1 MNAVSRNETR
11 QKFKIVQNWH
21 IGELHRNDNFFEI
34 IQTFVSSVSLLENS
48 LSLYTISLSLTVFLN
63 LSILNSLFFLFY
75 FSPSI
80 FYSLHFTLSLFNSL
94 SLSLS
99 LSVTVLLNLSFF
111 LSLSFLLSLSFPISI
126 FLYLTLF
133 FPFVYPSLC
142 LLWTNPV
149 IFFID
154 FRLFKHTLQ
163 ILQHIGV

>member
-94 SLSLS
+94 FFSISRYFVPLSIPLYAYYGPTPSSFSL
-99 LSVTVLLNLSFF
+99 
-111 LSLSFLLSLSFPISI
+111 I
-126 FLYLTLF
+126 FVFSNTHYKF
-133 FPFVYPSLC
+133 Y
-142 LLWTNPV
+142 N
-149 IFFID
+149 I
-154 FRLFKHTLQ
+154 
-163 ILQHIGV
+163 

>member
-111 LSLSFLLSLSFPISI
+111 LSLSFLLSLSLSFFSYLYFSLSHAI
-126 FLYLTLF
+126 F
-133 FPFVYPSLC
+133 SLC
-142 LLWTNPV
+142 LSLSMLIMDQP
-149 IFFID
+149 
-154 FRLFKHTLQ
+154 RHLFH
-163 ILQHIGV
+163 

>member
-94 SLSLS
+94 SLSYLISLSFYLS
-99 LSVTVLLNLSFF
+99 LSYSLFLF
-111 LSLSFLLSLSFPISI
+111 LSLFFSISR
-126 FLYLTLF
+126 YF
-133 FPFVYPSLC
+133 FPLSIPLYAYYGPTPSSFSLIFVFSNTHYKFY
-142 LLWTNPV
+142 N
-149 IFFID
+149 I
-154 FRLFKHTLQ
+154 
-163 ILQHIGV
+163 